1 MKTKAEIINDAF
13 SMLLMT
19 GVTVSA
25 TPADAALAFN
35 RLNDL
40 MAELES
46 RNMQTGY
53 TSLDDDINSESGLQ
67 PWMNYAVSSALALRI
82 CSDFGLEVPPSLAA
96 LSSSAM
102 NNLSA
107 RLARVQEVQY
117 PSRMPVGSG
126 QRWLGR
132 FRDHYGQAAQYPNN
146 GATQTAV
153 QYSSGQYKID
163 FTPYLQVDENLTGFT
178 QTATSGINV
187 TSSYFDGNIV
197 TLEIQF
203 QASVIGQVN
212 IVATGD
218 KGSAVPRSL
227 DFNINQQQQI
237 GVVS

>member
-19 GVTVSA
+19 GVTTNA
-25 TPADAALAFN
+25 TPGDSELAFN

-40 MAELES
+40 MAELDS

-53 TSLDDDINSESGLQ
+53 TFLDGDISSESGLQ
-67 PWMNYAVSSALALRI
+67 SWMNYAVSSALALRI
-82 CSDFGLEVPPSLAA
+82 CSDFGVEPPASLVA
-96 LSSSAM
+96 LANSAM

-146 GATQTAV
+146 GVTQTAA
-153 QYSSGQYKID
+153 QYSTGQYKID
-163 FTPYLQVDENLTGFT
+163 FTSLLQIGEALSGFT

-187 TSSYFDGNIV
+187 LSSSFSGNVV
-197 TLEIQF
+197 TLQIQF

-218 KGSAVPRSL
+218 AGSVVPRSL
-227 DFNINQQQQI
+227 DFNINPQQQI
-237 GVVS
+237 GVVR